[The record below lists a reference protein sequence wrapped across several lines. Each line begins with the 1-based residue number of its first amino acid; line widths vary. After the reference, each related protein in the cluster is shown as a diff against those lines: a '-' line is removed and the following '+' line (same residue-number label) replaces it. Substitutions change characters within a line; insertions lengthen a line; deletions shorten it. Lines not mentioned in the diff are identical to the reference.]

1 MPDLAI
7 AVRDNTRRGVASAV
21 RNLTTLK
28 DKAQAASRSMGGLGD
43 RTQKTGVQFAQSAMK
58 MAGFS
63 MALGSVGLA
72 MRSVIKSGT
81 DFEFTMA
88 RVGAVT
94 GATGKSFD
102 ALNKQAKDLGA
113 STVFSASEAADAM
126 QFLGMAGM
134 KTNQIMSAMPTT
146 LQLAAAGAMELGQT
160 ADIVTNILSGMR
172 LEVSDLESVA
182 NGLAV
187 AATSSNTSISLLGE
201 SFSYASGISAS
212 VGLQFADVAAA
223 LGKLGDAGLKGS
235 RAGMNLSM
243 AMAKVLDPSKEAAEV
258 MDRLSLSFM
267 NADGTMVDLVDMVQ
281 QLEKAQI
288 SAQDQFKLF
297 GVQGGRAIA
306 ALTAAGAPA
315 LEKLRTSIESNST
328 ALDEMSDK
336 MGATTQN
343 KMKALTSAVEGL
355 QLEMFDKLAPA
366 LTDVVEQLTLVAR
379 SDDAVQVMRD
389 LGTATGDLA
398 KSLIEI
404 GKFVRE
410 YGDELMLLA
419 TLLGAGKAG
428 SLLGKG
434 AAMVGAGGAA
444 AALPAATL
452 AAGAGVGVSA
462 YARSKIDP
470 MVAEEGGGNL
480 FDTIGN
486 AMRDG
491 WKGFWFDAPEGAFG
505 TGGSSAN
512 QPVRYGLDFNEE
524 VKRYGAMTNQGAAAM
539 YGSPQGFG
547 AAGLVLPDVA
557 KLGGRPTLG
566 KMGGFGGDLD
576 ATGDGSLLSLLPKAA
591 VQAIRDY
598 NTEID
603 LQIEM
608 LTASGEMAR
617 LVAQQEL
624 ELHAARVA
632 NDPQPHVDGL
642 KRLHTAQKQDLKDKI
657 ELRTAEEKAAKA
669 TQDLEEHTEQLA
681 EEQKKLMSGVSD
693 FVDVIGTGM
702 PKVAAAKD
710 AFDNIMA
717 GFSSGGPLG
726 AAVAG
731 FTSFVNIMEKGQMSA
746 EELGRAI
753 NDMLNEGA
761 RGAKDAMELL
771 YGDGTTTAAQE
782 RMFAPLL
789 EFYNTLDAG
798 SGPERVKNFFA
809 ALSSFDFNDR
819 DVYDISKDNPFTKII
834 DEAFGDGT
842 MGTASIR
849 TARRT
854 FENLMREAFGGEMSF
869 VDMGLEMVETGDAF
883 EGLRESAEAAKE
895 AVNGL
900 SDAEDRHTRLVYDQQ
915 EIAARAGLSRG
926 IQQAGADVFEQR
938 RAYQQFQDVIASIKR
953 SETLARSRG
962 GAGTPVGAGTTP
974 TTGTGT
980 VGISTPAG
988 NALTISPIAP
998 TNWNSIIDEDTLR
1011 AATPIPVVWSEIL
1024 ALLDRSHTRIGNA
1037 RGDDLGSWELV
1048 VDTGKLRGMQ
1058 KINVRWTEVTDLM
1071 SNPSAKIGGGMYELH
1086 SWNQIVNAPTL
1097 DRMSKIRVKWSDALE
1112 LLDKGHTRIGKA
1124 DGDTLDKW
1132 NLVVD
1137 SDNLKSMEQIKVK
1150 WSDILELLDKSH
1162 TRIGK
1167 ADDETAL
1174 DHWNLVVD
1182 SDNLKSMNK
1191 IDVNWSDIINP
1202 TKSNISLN
1210 TIVGFTPFDFGRS
1223 MNWQT
1228 VVLPQLKDGIKESV
1242 ENISVPI
1249 NLANLI
1255 HFDTADLSDAISRKV
1270 QEAIDDRQIETTT
1283 DDFVA
1288 LGYAGGRA

>member
-1 MPDLAI
+1 
-7 AVRDNTRRGVASAV
+7 
-21 RNLTTLK
+21 
-28 DKAQAASRSMGGLGD
+28 
-43 RTQKTGVQFAQSAMK
+43 
-58 MAGFS
+58 
-63 MALGSVGLA
+63 
-72 MRSVIKSGT
+72 
-81 DFEFTMA
+81 
-88 RVGAVT
+88 
-94 GATGKSFD
+94 
-102 ALNKQAKDLGA
+102 
-113 STVFSASEAADAM
+113 
-126 QFLGMAGM
+126 
-134 KTNQIMSAMPTT
+134 
-146 LQLAAAGAMELGQT
+146 
-160 ADIVTNILSGMR
+160 
-172 LEVSDLESVA
+172 
-182 NGLAV
+182 
-187 AATSSNTSISLLGE
+187 
-201 SFSYASGISAS
+201 
-212 VGLQFADVAAA
+212 
-223 LGKLGDAGLKGS
+223 
-235 RAGMNLSM
+235 
-243 AMAKVLDPSKEAAEV
+243 
-258 MDRLSLSFM
+258 
-267 NADGTMVDLVDMVQ
+267 
-281 QLEKAQI
+281 
-288 SAQDQFKLF
+288 
-297 GVQGGRAIA
+297 
-306 ALTAAGAPA
+306 
-315 LEKLRTSIESNST
+315 
-328 ALDEMSDK
+328 
-336 MGATTQN
+336 
-343 KMKALTSAVEGL
+343 
-355 QLEMFDKLAPA
+355 
-366 LTDVVEQLTLVAR
+366 
-379 SDDAVQVMRD
+379 
-389 LGTATGDLA
+389 
-398 KSLIEI
+398 
-404 GKFVRE
+404 
-410 YGDELMLLA
+410 
-419 TLLGAGKAG
+419 
-428 SLLGKG
+428 
-434 AAMVGAGGAA
+434 
-444 AALPAATL
+444 
-452 AAGAGVGVSA
+452 
-462 YARSKIDP
+462 
-470 MVAEEGGGNL
+470 
-480 FDTIGN
+480 
-486 AMRDG
+486 
-491 WKGFWFDAPEGAFG
+491 
-505 TGGSSAN
+505 
-512 QPVRYGLDFNEE
+512 
-524 VKRYGAMTNQGAAAM
+524 
-539 YGSPQGFG
+539 
-547 AAGLVLPDVA
+547 
-557 KLGGRPTLG
+557 
-566 KMGGFGGDLD
+566 
-576 ATGDGSLLSLLPKAA
+576 
-591 VQAIRDY
+591 
-598 NTEID
+598 
-603 LQIEM
+603 
-608 LTASGEMAR
+608 
-617 LVAQQEL
+617 
-624 ELHAARVA
+624 
-632 NDPQPHVDGL
+632 
-642 KRLHTAQKQDLKDKI
+642 
-657 ELRTAEEKAAKA
+657 
-669 TQDLEEHTEQLA
+669 
-681 EEQKKLMSGVSD
+681 
-693 FVDVIGTGM
+693 
-702 PKVAAAKD
+702 
-710 AFDNIMA
+710 
-717 GFSSGGPLG
+717 
-726 AAVAG
+726 
-731 FTSFVNIMEKGQMSA
+731 
-746 EELGRAI
+746 
-753 NDMLNEGA
+753 
-761 RGAKDAMELL
+761 
-771 YGDGTTTAAQE
+771 
-782 RMFAPLL
+782 
-789 EFYNTLDAG
+789 
-798 SGPERVKNFFA
+798 
-809 ALSSFDFNDR
+809 
-819 DVYDISKDNPFTKII
+819 
-834 DEAFGDGT
+834 